1 MAAKAKTAPVAK
13 PAKAKAAKAV
23 LKTTKAAPKVAT
35 KAAAISKPV
44 VSAPV
49 PAPVKAVSAPKPK
62 TAPVVEKAAIQKE
75 KTMTDTVKTMED
87 TIKTA
92 AADASEKATAMFGDM
107 QGRAKA
113 AFEKSGDMMKDVV
126 EFHKANL
133 EAMVE
138 SGKIAAKGSQTA
150 FQNATEYGRKNWE
163 ATTGFAKSV
172 STIKSPTDFFKLQGD
187 FARSQFDSAVAEFS
201 KSSEFTMKMMGEVA
215 QPIQNRA
222 AAVAEQMK
230 ARMAA

>member
-1 MAAKAKTAPVAK
+1 MAAKTKSTKIVAPAKRQPVKAAQRPAAK
-13 PAKAKAAKAV
+13 PAAV
-23 LKTTKAAPKVAT
+23 A
-35 KAAAISKPV
+35 KPV

-49 PAPVKAVSAPKPK
+49 PVPAKTAPASKPK
-62 TAPVVEKAAIQKE
+62 TQTPVQAVATQKD

-92 AADASEKATAMFGDM
+92 AADASEKATAMLGDM
-107 QGRAKA
+107 QGRAEA

-126 EFHKANL
+126 EFHKANI
-133 EAMVE
+133 EAVVE
-138 SGKIAAKGSQTA
+138 SGKIAAKGTQTA
-150 FQNATEYGRKNWE
+150 FQNATEYSRKNWE

-172 STIKSPTDFFKLQGD
+172 STIKSPTDFFKLQSD

-230 ARMAA
+230 GRMAA